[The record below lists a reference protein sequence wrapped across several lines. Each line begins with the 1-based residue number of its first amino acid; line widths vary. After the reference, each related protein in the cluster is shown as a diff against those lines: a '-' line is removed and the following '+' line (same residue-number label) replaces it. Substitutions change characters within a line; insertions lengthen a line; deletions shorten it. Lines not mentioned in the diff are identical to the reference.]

1 MLLDLQ
7 ILDLLFLIAAAF
19 GAGLI
24 DSMVGGGGLIQTPAM
39 FATLPHTPHTELLG
53 TGKLAGIGGTASST
67 WRFSRSV
74 RIPWRLAAPAGV
86 AAFFAAMAGAALTT
100 HVPSAVFRTLVP
112 AMLAVMLIYVAQR
125 HDFGQTHAPVQATAR
140 TVGLAALGGGVLG
153 LYDGFFGP
161 GTGTLLVFFF
171 VRAFS
176 LDFLHASAAA
186 KLVNI
191 ASNAAALLAFA
202 ATGNVLW
209 LLGGIMMVCNIAGSL
224 LGSHMVIRRGAAFV
238 RRAFLLVV
246 GALIVKT
253 AWDAVK
259 NYL

>member
-1 MLLDLQ
+1 
-7 ILDLLFLIAAAF
+7 
-19 GAGLI
+19 
-24 DSMVGGGGLIQTPAM
+24 
-39 FATLPHTPHTELLG
+39 
-53 TGKLAGIGGTASST
+53 
-67 WRFSRSV
+67 
-74 RIPWRLAAPAGV
+74 
-86 AAFFAAMAGAALTT
+86 
-100 HVPSAVFRTLVP
+100 
-112 AMLAVMLIYVAQR
+112 
-125 HDFGQTHAPVQATAR
+125 
-140 TVGLAALGGGVLG
+140 
-153 LYDGFFGP
+153 
-161 GTGTLLVFFF
+161 
-171 VRAFS
+171 
-176 LDFLHASAAA
+176 
-186 KLVNI
+186 LVNI